1 MGIVYHGSSSRNM
14 SIIDPQP
21 STHGTYV
28 YATPYKEI
36 AVVYGKRC
44 GDDLTYSF
52 TPNKETNKYMLI
64 ERIPGAFK
72 KMFNVSS
79 SIYTIDDKTF
89 KDLKTGFPEVGSEVS
104 VKILSEEYIDDLYR
118 KIIDMGERGDIELY
132 LYPNKPKN
140 MSNDDLDII
149 DKEIFYI
156 TKMNKIKSKNEFDRL
171 IYLHPNLIEEVNNKI
186 LPLLNIEEKYTKDDL
201 IKIFENRVNRQN
213 QNKEHEQFIECAYEM
228 IVNYYPEL
236 KDKLDILNKRSTNE

>member
-14 SIIDPQP
+14 KIIDPQL

-36 AVVYGKRC
+36 AIVYGKRC

-52 TPNKETNKYMLI
+52 IPNKETNKYMLI

-79 SIYTIDDKTF
+79 SIYKLDDKVF

-104 VKILSEEYIDDLYR
+104 VETLSEEYIDNLYDE
-118 KIIDMGERGDIELY
+118 IIEMGKRRDIELY

-140 MSNDDLDII
+140 MSDDDYDII

-171 IYLHPNLIEEVNNKI
+171 IYLHPNLIEEVNNRI
-186 LPLLNIEEKYTKDDL
+186 LPLLNIEEKYSKEDL
-201 IKIFENRVNRQN
+201 VKIFENRVYRQN
-213 QNKEHEQFIECAYEM
+213 QDKEHEQFIECAYEM
-228 IVNYYPEL
+228 IVKFYPEL
-236 KDKLDILNKRSTNE
+236 KEKLDILIERI